1 MRCFQ
6 LNGRPCR
13 NIVRQKRKFPS
24 SGLETALERQRK
36 MLEFDAPGVGT
47 PFLP

>member
-6 LNGRPCR
+6 PKVGPCR

-24 SGLETALERQRK
+24 SALETALERQRK
-36 MLEFDAPGVGT
+36 VLEFGAPGVGT